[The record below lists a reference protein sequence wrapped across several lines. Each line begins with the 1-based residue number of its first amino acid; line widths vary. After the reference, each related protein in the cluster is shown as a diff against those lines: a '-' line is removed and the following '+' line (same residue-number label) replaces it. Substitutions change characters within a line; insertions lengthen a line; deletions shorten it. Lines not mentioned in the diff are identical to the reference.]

1 MSSGFRGGAGRAKT
15 WSPSAEALMAVRWP
29 LEQLLTL
36 GLRRVA
42 WRLPDIFQRL
52 GVFQK
57 AVFVL
62 LPDAWPVA
70 FELSPRARQ
79 GTVRI
84 ARATHRPP
92 GATCIRG
99 PLPALIGLFDCS
111 VDADSAFFSRDIIVE
126 GDIQA
131 VMALHNAL
139 EAADL
144 TLADLLCLSPPS
156 STLANSGMALI
167 LRRLKA
173 FRQAASAR

>member
-1 MSSGFRGGAGRAKT
+1 MSSEFRGGAARAT
-15 WSPSAEALMAVRWP
+15 GWSPSTEALMVLRWP
-29 LEQLLTL
+29 IEQLLTL

-92 GATCIRG
+92 GATYIYG
-99 PLPALIGLFDCS
+99 PLPALLGLFDGS
-111 VDADSAFFSRDIIVE
+111 IDADSAFFSRDIIVE

-144 TLADLLCLSPPS
+144 TMADLLGFAPPS
-156 STLANSGMALI
+156 SNLDNSGMALI
-167 LRRLKA
+167 LRCLKA
-173 FRQAASAR
+173 FRQAAAAR

>member
-1 MSSGFRGGAGRAKT
+1 MSTMVKPPAGPKVG
-15 WSPSAEALMAVRWP
+15 SMAVRLGGSP
-29 LEQLLTL
+29 TGAPMSIGKALLS
-36 GLRRVA
+36 
-42 WRLPDIFQRL
+42 
-52 GVFQK
+52 
-57 AVFVL
+57 
-62 LPDAWPVA
+62 DAWPVA

-92 GATCIRG
+92 DATYIRG
-99 PLPALIGLFDCS
+99 PLPALLGLFDGS
-111 VDADSAFFSRDIIVE
+111 VDADSAFFSRDIVVE

-144 TLADLLCLSPPS
+144 ALADLLCLSPPS
-156 STLANSGMALI
+156 SNLANSGMALI